1 MLLAILDRNIYVFV
15 LFDSWFKIPVCCR
28 STMIILFTVQA
39 VVPQVNIKSLQA
51 EVAQLKKENEQI
63 DLLKEEIEGE

>member
-1 MLLAILDRNIYVFV
+1 
-15 LFDSWFKIPVCCR
+15 
-28 STMIILFTVQA
+28 MIILFTVQA

-63 DLLKEEIEGE
+63 DHLKEEIEGE

>member
-1 MLLAILDRNIYVFV
+1 
-15 LFDSWFKIPVCCR
+15 
-28 STMIILFTVQA
+28 MIILFIVQA

-51 EVAQLKKENEQI
+51 ELAQLKKENEQI